1 MFYDTSFQASTSHDY
16 CNVISLVS
24 KILEKNQEVFG
35 PPSSPSQQVFGGP
48 NPYSQG
54 MTGRLGFRLL

>member
-1 MFYDTSFQASTSHDY
+1 MFCDTSYQASTSHDS

-24 KILEKNQEVFG
+24 KILQIFQEVFG
-35 PPSSPSQQVFGGP
+35 PPSSPSQEVFGGP